1 MEMFVTDDVNSVMAY
16 SRALLR
22 PTYFRGGM
30 CYFKHYFRRKCAY
43 NIFYSIWFVLLRQH
57 S

>member
-43 NIFYSIWFVLLRQH
+43 NIFYSIWFVLL
-57 S
+57 